1 MFNWLSFNPIGCF
14 MKLRVSIAL
23 LAVSLSLSA
32 SDIPEDRGIS
42 GLKQALERLDVVGSV
57 LHTGAHPDDEN
68 SSLLA
73 WLSRGQGA
81 RTAYL
86 STTRGEGGQNLIGT
100 QLFEALGV
108 IRTEELLAA
117 RNFDR
122 AQQLFTPNYEFGFSK
137 TADETM
143 EKWGRERLVGDMVR
157 VIRHFRPEVIV
168 SRFSGTPRDGHGHHQ
183 AAGIATREAF
193 HAAADPELYPEY
205 GKPWQA
211 KKLYMSAG
219 RGGRG
224 EDGGNAGDIRINVG
238 EYGAALGRSYHE
250 IAMEGRSLHRTQ
262 SMGAG
267 QQKGPRYTSL
277 DLIEKTV
284 SGSSDEPIFDRTT
297 HKLMDLARLEPA
309 LEPELQALQSQIDAI
324 RDDARLDRPADIL
337 PDLIEAIKRFAI
349 VRENAQVEHV
359 QFLLDLKEA
368 DFHLA
373 AELAAGLTVE
383 VIVSDESAVPGQE
396 IDLSIV
402 VVNNGPYEFE
412 TVRTTTDFHG
422 WNFDYVGSTGDLRP
436 GARFEQTFKVRL
448 SSNPEFTQPYWLRET
463 RQGDRFVW
471 PEGSG
476 AMLPFDPP
484 LLPTQAEI
492 DFDGAT
498 IIAKRH
504 AEFRRVDQVYG
515 ELRSLL
521 KVVPDLSVRLTPE
534 MAVVPLSG
542 EREKEFTVIVH
553 NEAPEG
559 GTAEISLSVPDGWS
573 VTPPSHTIDF
583 GGADET
589 ASVQFAVDVPAQAG
603 EFEVSAKARMGDEEF
618 DQGYNIIA
626 YPHIETRHIYSDATS
641 GVRVF
646 ELDTHVES
654 IGYVEGAGDRV
665 AESLV
670 QLGIPITFLTAGD
683 LARGDLSVYDTIVLG
698 IRAYAVREDLKTYN
712 QRLLDY
718 VEDGGTLVVQYNT
731 YQILQGDY
739 GPYPFTINRPHD
751 RVTVEEAPITFV
763 EPDHPALNTP
773 NKISESDFDGWVQER
788 GLYFMGDWDERYTP
802 VLASNDPGEDPK
814 LGGMMVA
821 EIGQGRYV
829 YTGYAF
835 FRQLPAGVPGA
846 YRLFSNLISLG
857 N

>member
-1 MFNWLSFNPIGCF
+1 
-14 MKLRVSIAL
+14 MKLRVFVAL
-23 LAVSLSLSA
+23 LAVSLSVSS

-108 IRTEELLAA
+108 IRTEELMAA

-122 AQQLFTPNYEFGFSK
+122 AQQFFTPNYEFGFSK
-137 TADETM
+137 TSEETL
-143 EKWGRERLVGDMVR
+143 EKWGEERLVGDMVR
-157 VIRHFRPEVIV
+157 VIRRFRPEVII

-183 AAGIATREAF
+183 AAGIATRQAF
-193 HAAADPELYPEY
+193 HAAADPDLYPEY
-205 GKPWQA
+205 AKPWQA

-219 RGGRG
+219 GGGRG
-224 EDGGNAGDIRINVG
+224 GGGGNAGDIRINVG

-262 SMGAG
+262 SMGAAR
-267 QQKGPRYTSL
+267 QKGPRYTGL
-277 DLIEKTV
+277 TLIEKTV
-284 SGSSDEPIFDRTT
+284 SGTSDEPLFDRTT
-297 HKLMDLARLEPA
+297 HKLMDLALLEPA
-309 LEPELQALQSQIDAI
+309 LEADLRALQSQIDAI
-324 RDDARLDRPADIL
+324 RDNARLDRPADIL
-337 PDLIEAIKRFAI
+337 PDLVEAIKLFAT
-349 VRENAQVEHV
+349 VRDSARVEHV
-359 QFLLDLKEA
+359 QFLLDLKA
-368 DFHLA
+368 DDFHLA
-373 AELAAGLTVE
+373 AELAAGITVE
-383 VIVSDESAVPGQE
+383 VIVSDENVVPGQE
-396 IDLSIV
+396 FDLSIA

-412 TVRTTTDFHG
+412 TVRTTTDFKG
-422 WNFDYVGSTGDLRP
+422 WDFDYVGSTGDLRP
-436 GARFEQTFKVRL
+436 GARFEQNFKVRVG
-448 SSNPEFTQPYWLRET
+448 SNPEFTQPYWLRES
-463 RQGDRFVW
+463 RRDDRFVW

-484 LLPTQAEI
+484 LLATRAEI
-492 DFDGAT
+492 DFEGAE
-498 IIAKRH
+498 IVVNRH

-521 KVVPDLSVRLTPE
+521 KVVPDLSVRLTPGT
-534 MAVVPLSG
+534 AVVPLSG
-542 EREKEFTVIVH
+542 ERKKEFTVTLH

-559 GTAEISLSVPDGWS
+559 GTAEVSLSIPDGWS
-573 VTPPSHTIDF
+573 VAPASRTIEF
-583 GGADET
+583 ARAGET
-589 ASVQFAVDVPAQAG
+589 ASVQFIVDVPAETG
-603 EFEVSAKARMGDEEF
+603 EFEVSAIARMGDVEF
-618 DQGYNIIA
+618 DRGYDVIA
-626 YPHIETRHIYSDATS
+626 YPHIETRHIYSDAAS

-646 ELDTHVES
+646 EIDTHVEN
-654 IGYVEGAGDRV
+654 IGYVEGVGDQV
-665 AESLV
+665 AESLG
-670 QLGIPITFLTAGD
+670 QLGIPITFLTADD

-712 QRLLDY
+712 KRLLDY
-718 VEDGGTLVVQYNT
+718 VEKGGTLVVQYNT

-751 RVTVEEAPITFV
+751 RVTVEEAPMTFV
-763 EPDHPALNTP
+763 DPDHPALNTP
-773 NKISESDFDGWVQER
+773 NKISESDFEGWVQER

-802 VLASNDPGEDPK
+802 ILASNDPGEEPK

>member
-1 MFNWLSFNPIGCF
+1 
-14 MKLRVSIAL
+14 MKLRVFIAL
-23 LAVSLSLSA
+23 LTVSLSVVA

-122 AQQLFTPNYEFGFSK
+122 AQQFFTPNYEFGYSK
-137 TADETM
+137 TADETL

-157 VIRHFRPEVIV
+157 VIRRFRPEVIV

-193 HAAADPELYPEY
+193 HAAADPALYPEY

-219 RGGRG
+219 GGGRG
-224 EDGGNAGDIRINVG
+224 RGGGNAGDIRINVG

-262 SMGAG
+262 SMGAA

-284 SGSSDEPIFDRTT
+284 RGSSDEPIFDRTT
-297 HKLMDLARLEPA
+297 HKLMDLAVLEPA
-309 LEPELQALQSQIDAI
+309 LSADLRALQSEIDNI
-324 RDDARLDRPADIL
+324 RRTARLDRPADIL
-337 PDLIEAIKRFAI
+337 PDIVRAIKLFAT
-349 VRENAQVEHV
+349 VRGKAEVEHV
-359 QFLLDLKEA
+359 QFLLDLKED

-383 VIVSDESAVPGQE
+383 VIVSDENVVPEQE
-396 IDLSIV
+396 FDMTIA
-402 VVNNGPYEFE
+402 VVNNGPYDFE

-422 WNFDYVGSTGDLRP
+422 WDFDYVDSSGDLRA
-436 GARFEQTFKVRL
+436 GASFEQNFKVRL
-448 SSNPEFTQPYWLRET
+448 SSNPEFTQPYWLREP
-463 RQGDRFVW
+463 RLGDRFVW
-471 PEGSG
+471 PERSG
-476 AMLPFDPP
+476 MMLPFDPP
-484 LLPTQAEI
+484 LLPTQAAIE
-492 DFDGAT
+492 FDGT
-498 IIAKRH
+498 EIVAKRH
-504 AEFRRVDQVYG
+504 AEFRRVDQVFG

-534 MAVVPLSG
+534 TAVVPLSG
-542 EREKEFTVIVH
+542 ERRKEFTVTVH
-553 NEAPEG
+553 NQAPEG
-559 GTAEISLSVPDGWS
+559 GTAEVSLSVPDGWT
-573 VTPPSHTIDF
+573 VTPPSESVEF
-583 GGADET
+583 ARAGET
-589 ASVQFAVDVPAQAG
+589 ASVQFTVDVPGQMG
-603 EFEVSAKARMGDEEF
+603 EFEVSATARMGGEEF
-618 DQGYNIIA
+618 DRGYSVIA

-646 ELDTHVES
+646 ELDTHVEN
-654 IGYVEGAGDRV
+654 IGYVDGVGDQV
-665 AESLV
+665 AESLE
-670 QLGIPITFLTAGD
+670 QLGIPLTFLTADD

-712 QRLLDY
+712 KRLLDY
-718 VEDGGTLVVQYNT
+718 VEAGGTLVVQYNT

-751 RVTVEEAPITFV
+751 RVTVEEAPVTFV
-763 EPDHPALNTP
+763 DPDHPVLNTP
-773 NKISESDFDGWVQER
+773 NKLSEADFDGWVQER
-788 GLYFMGDWDERYTP
+788 GLYFMGDWDEGYTP
-802 VLASNDPGEDPK
+802 VLASNDPGEEPK